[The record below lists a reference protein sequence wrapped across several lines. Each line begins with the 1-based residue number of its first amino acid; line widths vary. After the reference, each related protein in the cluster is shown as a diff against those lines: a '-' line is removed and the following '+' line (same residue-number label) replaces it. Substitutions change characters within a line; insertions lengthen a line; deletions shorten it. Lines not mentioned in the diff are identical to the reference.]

1 MPGEPLPDS
10 VTAYNGAMP
19 IERVIEDK
27 RRLFWLLQLGG
38 WSGWAATFY
47 LGVLVWGEA
56 PENYSV
62 YLPLIAGIGLLLTLA
77 LRWIYRATWD
87 RSPGMR
93 AFAILAASYCAGVTW
108 FLCRSVLFVSLFP
121 QGTQGMPARG
131 ETHLASYFS
140 NSLSGVW
147 VMLVWSALYFGIKYY
162 LLSQAEKERYLKA
175 LSMAHEAQLKMLR
188 YQLNPHFLFNTLNA
202 ISTLILDKDTELAN
216 RMVTRLARFLRYS
229 LDSDPMQQVSVAEEI
244 ESLRLYLDIEKL
256 RFSERLNLHF
266 SVSVPAERALMP
278 SMLLQPLVEN
288 SIKYAVSQSIDGGS
302 IAVSANIEDGCLRLS
317 VADDGPGL
325 DLRQGRLPKGGVGLA
340 NTRERLAQV
349 YGDQQTLRLSASEPH
364 GLTISIAI
372 PLTYAAK
379 EAA

>member
-1 MPGEPLPDS
+1 MPDS

-56 PENYSV
+56 PENYSL

-87 RSPGMR
+87 RSPGTR

-108 FLCRSVLFVSLFP
+108 FLCRSVLFVNLFP
-121 QGTQGMPARG
+121 QGTPARG

-162 LLSQAEKERYLKA
+162 LLSRAEKERYLKA

-256 RFSERLNLHF
+256 RFAERLNLHF
-266 SVSVPAERALMP
+266 SVSAPAERALMP

-302 IAVSANIEDGCLRLS
+302 IAVSASVEDGRLRLN

-325 DLRQGRLPKGGVGLA
+325 DLRQGRLPKGGGVGLA